1 MPKISPRGKYNK
13 LRLCYPLEIYFKIM
27 LIFIVMENPWFL
39 DKFTKSAD
47 QIDRSRLSIHEMD
60 YRVGVWL
67 QSVCLKMQKKSWLNP
82 VSTARPFEESIFF
95 SIWISDRA
103 IQESRLNYNIHAL
116 QLRELTGYSIK
127 SREFAA
133 AFRAQFSPLAC
144 KWPNVS
150 VDFGPL
156 TLMEG
161 WISVD
166 LNDFEQNIVTLT
178 HQFLDISPIID
189 DLLLARKKTAK

>member
-1 MPKISPRGKYNK
+1 MDIPG
-13 LRLCYPLEIYFKIM
+13 
-27 LIFIVMENPWFL
+27 FL
-39 DKFTKSAD
+39 DKFTKSAG
-47 QIDRSRLSIHEMD
+47 QIDRNLLSAHEMD
-60 YRVGVWL
+60 YSVGVWL

-95 SIWISDRA
+95 SIWINDEA
-103 IQESRLNYNIHAL
+103 IQESKLNYNIHAFH
-116 QLRELTGYSIK
+116 LRELTGYSIK

-133 AFRAQFSPLAC
+133 AFRAQFSPLAS

-161 WISVD
+161 RIGVD
-166 LNDFEQNIVTLT
+166 LNDFEQNIVTLA